1 MFKQFFRL
9 TVVAY
14 IWKRYKTIIISTLVL
29 FIFFWVVSQLH
40 ADYVSYGDLNHDKQ
54 YIGLSFVIKWIAF
67 VAGLVVYFLVNSWA
81 FRSSKRN
88 NAKNNQ
94 ARSIALPLL
103 SPYNNRTSL
112 PINMNGKTK
121 KPPTWHWRFCDTQR
135 WLNELLH
142 AHPC

>member
-88 NAKNNQ
+88 NAKNNASKKSTAKGQ
-94 ARSIALPLL
+94 RNALVVDQNDPFAEIRKKDKLRSRADMI
-103 SPYNNRTSL
+103 
-112 PINMNGKTK
+112 IEQH
-121 KPPTWHWRFCDTQR
+121 KPDQ
-135 WLNELLH
+135 
-142 AHPC
+142 